1 MVGQVISGIFNGV
14 GAFRPIAYAAGGVMA
29 FDMHSAGRPPAGG
42 VCMTVAPSNLQCRFN
57 LLKTGVLPLVLY
69 KNFLLKRCIPS

>member
-14 GAFRPIAYAAGGVMA
+14 GAFRPIAYA
-29 FDMHSAGRPPAGG
+29 AGRPPAGG